1 MSTSALPWNVW
12 PIYLNSPDFSCSP
25 VFRTPCFHCR
35 GMDSILGWET
45 KISHAKK
52 HCQRKKKKCPP
63 LFILPV
69 KSSLFKEKWRRLGG
83 RWQRKPKII
92 QRSKFF
98 PFASQRKSWGWPEHL
113 LLPKTWPIS
122 HFLGKMK
129 ILKNPTEKSVA
140 SLNAE
145 KLFAFPPKDKIKFF
159 RVSYDY

>member
-12 PIYLNSPDFSCSP
+12 PTYLNSPDFSCSP
-25 VFRTPCFHCR
+25 VCLELHVSTAGGWIQSLVGKLRFHMPR
-35 GMDSILGWET
+35 SNVKG
-45 KISHAKK
+45 
-52 HCQRKKKKCPP
+52 KKKCPP

-69 KSSLFKEKWRRLGG
+69 KSSLFKEKWRWLGR
-83 RWQRKPKII
+83 RWQSKPKI

-113 LLPKTWPIS
+113 LLPKTGPIS
-122 HFLGKMK
+122 HLLGKTK

>member
-1 MSTSALPWNVW
+1 MKCLAYFFKKCPPQTFLAVQCLGLHVSTV
-12 PIYLNSPDFSCSP
+12 
-25 VFRTPCFHCR
+25 
-35 GMDSILGWET
+35 GGWIQSLVGKL

-69 KSSLFKEKWRRLGG
+69 KSSLFKEKWRWLGG
-83 RWQRKPKII
+83 RWQSKPKII

-122 HFLGKMK
+122 HLLGKTK

-159 RVSYDY
+159 RVSYDYQ